1 MPRPNQSADKRRELI
16 PIVAAAFAELGY
28 RRSTTAE
35 LARRCGVR
43 ENVLYRL
50 WPSKRDM
57 FIASIAFVFENAAGL
72 WQGIAGERA
81 DESEDRRAGASN
93 GRRKGESTAEKIL
106 AFETRHHGEHG
117 RYRVVFAG
125 LNETHDDEI
134 RAALSKMY
142 KDFAAFLERQIREH
156 RRAHNLPDQPAA
168 ELAAWALIGLG
179 TVSDVLRE
187 LRLVSEST
195 RRRMFEDVGR
205 ALLQGTTKNDA

>member
-72 WQGIAGERA
+72 WQGIVAERA
-81 DESEDRRAGASN
+81 DRGDRAASAG
-93 GRRKGESTAEKIL
+93 RKGVSAAEKIL

-125 LNETHDDEI
+125 LNETHDEAI

-142 KDFAAFLERQIREH
+142 KDFAAFLERQIRDH
-156 RRAHNLPDQPAA
+156 RRARNLPDEPAA

-205 ALLQGTTKNDA
+205 ALLRGTTKTDA

>member
-81 DESEDRRAGASN
+81 AESADRGGGAAN

-125 LNETHDDEI
+125 LNETHDEAI

-156 RRAHNLPDQPAA
+156 RRARNLPDQPAA

-187 LRLVSEST
+187 LRLVSEAT